1 MFTRLRSITFAALL
15 GILLA
20 VAATSSVRAQ
30 TMDGTVK
37 DAANGTPLPFASIV
51 LMQPGSSDIF
61 VGSSTDDDGRYR
73 MENVP
78 SGRYTL
84 VATYVG
90 YRPERFEFVLAEG
103 AARTLNILMES
114 EATVLE
120 PVVVTSSGQQ
130 EKMLDAVASMSVLTS
145 EEIEGDV
152 VPSAVDALRNTP
164 GIDIARTGIDRREIV
179 VRGFSNTFS
188 GAAYVLTD
196 YRQSAIPSLGV
207 NAFNMMPISS
217 IDLERVE
224 VLRGPAG
231 ALYGPG
237 VDDGVIHFIS
247 KNPFDYP
254 GTTLVLSGGQQ
265 SLAGGQLRHAGVIRG
280 RLGYKINGLYLKAQD
295 WKLDP
300 TDPVDAE
307 QILNYHQTTARM
319 TDVSKA
325 NLNGMMVYRF
335 SPSTSLTAGAGY
347 GSATSVFLSDI
358 GTLQSDGFGYR
369 YAQLRLRSGR
379 FFAQAYVNKNDTG
392 DSFVYSGPRVAS
404 SLSGKSVIDRSMQL
418 NFQAQHGFGLFD
430 EREQITVGV
439 DFERTNPVTDGTIT
453 GRNESD
459 DLIVEYGA
467 YAQSRT
473 AISEKLNA
481 TVAARLDYDN
491 IFEEIQFSPRAAV
504 VYKPAPGQA
513 LRATYNR
520 SFTSPSTNSL
530 FLDLIARDPD
540 QSLPLK
546 IRARGAA
553 HGFTFAHNS
562 AYAAFAGTD
571 LVASS
576 LPEATRGQHQPV
588 GLHLDQVYASIYSGL
603 EKIPASVIQDELCR
617 MGVCISE
624 ENVSGLKQLLAP
636 AAGTDVQGFTRG
648 DLGIL
653 NVTTGEFETISTV
666 SDIAPLKQS
675 TTHTFE
681 AGYKGIIGS
690 KMILAVDAYY
700 SIKKNFIRGLQLET
714 PFVFVPLLR
723 SDLETAMTAGIEGNE
738 PLATVLGQLGIP
750 PELVAQFIAELAK
763 ERLPSAGTPIASVQP
778 VENDAG
784 IGNMPELMM
793 TYRNFGRV
801 EYYGIDASL
810 QVMLDDRTNVYGG
823 LSYVS
828 DNFFDHEDLGES
840 NPDLSVAL
848 NASALKARAG
858 FSYSVPIGFSFS
870 LGGRY
875 SEGFIVQSG
884 PYNGEIED
892 WFVLDAG
899 AGFDFGRY
907 APGLRLD
914 VTVQNVL
921 DNAHREFI
929 GAPKMGRLGIAQVTY
944 TM

>member
-1 MFTRLRSITFAALL
+1 MLTRLRSIPFVALF
-15 GILLA
+15 GILVA
-20 VAATSSVRAQ
+20 VLATSSAGAQ
-30 TMDGTVK
+30 TISGIVK
-37 DAANGTPLPFASIV
+37 DAGNGTPLPFATV
-51 LMQPGSSDIF
+51 ALMQPGSADIF
-61 VGSSTDDDGRYR
+61 VGGTSDDDGRYR
-73 MENVP
+73 LEDVP

-84 VATYVG
+84 VASYVG
-90 YRPERFEFVLAEG
+90 YREERFEFVLAEG
-103 AARTLNILMES
+103 AMRTLDILMES
-114 EATVLE
+114 EATVLD
-120 PVVVTSSGQQ
+120 PVVVSASGHL

-145 EEIEGDV
+145 EEIERDV

-265 SLAGGQLRHAGVIRG
+265 SLMGGQLRHAGVIRG
-280 RLGYKINGLYLKAQD
+280 RLGYKINGMYLKAQD

-307 QILNYHQTTARM
+307 QLRNYHQTTTRM
-319 TDVSKA
+319 SDVSKS
-325 NLNGMMVYRF
+325 NLNGMVAYRF
-335 SPSTSLTAGAGY
+335 SPSTSLTAGGGY

-379 FFAQAYVNKNDTG
+379 FFAQAYINKNDTG

-418 NFQAQHGFGLFD
+418 NLQAQHGFGLFN
-430 EREQITVGV
+430 EREQIIVGV

-473 AISEKLNA
+473 AVSQKLNV
-481 TVAARLDYDN
+481 TLAARLDYDN
-491 IFEEIQFSPRAAV
+491 IFEELQFSPRGAV
-504 VYKPAPGQA
+504 VFKPAPGQA

-530 FLDLIARDPD
+530 FLDLVARDPD

-553 HGFTFAHNS
+553 HGFTFAHNP
-562 AYAAFAGTD
+562 AYEARAGTG

-576 LPEATRGQHQPV
+576 LNDTTLGHRQPV
-588 GLHLDQVYASIYSGL
+588 GLPLDQVYASVYSGL
-603 EKIPASVIQDELCR
+603 EMLPVTVIQDELCR
-617 MGVCISE
+617 MGICISE
-624 ENVSGLKQLLAP
+624 EMVNSLRQLLAP
-636 AAGTDVQGFTRG
+636 AAGTNVQGFTRG

-653 NVTTGEFETISTV
+653 NVTTGGFEPISTV
-666 SDIAPLKQS
+666 GDIAPLKQS

-681 AGYKGIIGS
+681 AGYKGVIGS
-690 KMILAVDAYY
+690 KMVLAFDAYY

-714 PFVFVPLLR
+714 PFVFVPLLG
-723 SDLETAMTAGIEGNE
+723 SDLETAMTAGIAGNE
-738 PLATVLGQLGIP
+738 PLAAALGQLGIP
-750 PELVAQFIAELAK
+750 PELVAQFIAGLAK
-763 ERLPSAGTPIASVQP
+763 ERLPSADTPIASVQP

-810 QVMLDDRTNVYGG
+810 QVLLDDRTNLFGG

-828 DNFFDHEDLGES
+828 DNFFDSEELGES

-848 NASALKARAG
+848 NASALKVRAG
-858 FSYSVPIGFSFS
+858 FSYSVPRGFTFS

-875 SEGFIVQSG
+875 SEGFIVNSG
-884 PYNGEIED
+884 PYNGEIEN

-899 AGFDFGRY
+899 AGFDFDRY

-929 GAPKMGRLGIAQVTY
+929 GAPKMGRLGMAQLTY